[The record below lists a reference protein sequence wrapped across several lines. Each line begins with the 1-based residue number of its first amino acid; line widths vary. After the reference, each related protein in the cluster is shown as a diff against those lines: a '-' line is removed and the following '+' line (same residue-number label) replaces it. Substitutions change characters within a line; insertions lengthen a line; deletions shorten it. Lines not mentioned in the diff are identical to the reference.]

1 MFRSLRS
8 RLFLTYLFVIGLVL
22 VIISISLIFF
32 ILRFSQQ
39 VEYGRLNF
47 WLSNF
52 TGSEARALISLPE
65 DKLQANLERIDNVS
79 SARSIVLGPGGDI
92 VGDSRSDEKPLPP
105 HVIREM
111 VASGPTSR
119 GAFRY
124 TPSDQWLYVSSSLAG
139 RYKLILTTPKPTM
152 SSMPVWGRDLLRPVL
167 EAGVISLLL
176 SVILAWGI
184 AYWVASPLGQMAK
197 AADGVSGGDYYQ
209 QLPLGGPDEVRSLA
223 ETFNAMVRRV
233 QDSQQAQRDFVA
245 NVSHELKT
253 PLTSIQGFAQAIL
266 DGTAQN
272 AEEQHRAA
280 QVIYEESD
288 RLRRLVEDLLDLARI
303 DAGQVSF
310 ERQPLDLG
318 ALLEGVVERLGVR
331 AVEEGVRIESRLPE
345 LPTLIGDGDR
355 LAQVFTN
362 LIDNAVKHTS
372 KGAVVILHGEVEGG
386 WVSIHVDDSGP
397 GIPPD
402 DLSRIFE
409 RFYQLDKARAGGRE
423 RGVGLGLAISREI
436 VQAHGG
442 RLVAQ
447 SVLDRGSRFTV
458 QLPVIRP
465 DDTTMV
471 RKAS

>member
-1 MFRSLRS
+1 MFSSLRS
-8 RLFLTYLFVIGLVL
+8 RLFVTYLFVIGLVL

-52 TGSEARALISLPE
+52 TGSEGRAMFSLPE
-65 DKLQANLERIDNVS
+65 EKLQANLERIGNITN
-79 SARSIVLGPGGDI
+79 ARSIVLGSEGDI
-92 VGDSRSDEKPLPP
+92 LGDSRPDEKPLPP
-105 HVIREM
+105 HVIREV
-111 VASGPTSR
+111 VASGPIAR
-119 GAFRY
+119 GSFRY
-124 TPSDQWLYVSSSLAG
+124 ALSDRWLYVSSPLGG
-139 RYKLILTTPKPTM
+139 RYKLILTTPKPTL
-152 SSMPVWGRDLLRPVL
+152 SSMPVWGSDLLRPIL
-167 EAGVISLLL
+167 EAGVVSLLL

-197 AADGVSGGDYYQ
+197 AAEGVSSGDYDQ
-209 QLPLGGPDEVRSLA
+209 QLPLSGPNEVRSLA
-223 ETFNAMVRRV
+223 ATYKMMQQV
-233 QDSQQAQRDFVA
+233 QGSQQAQRDFVA
-245 NVSHELKT
+245 NVTHELKT

-280 QVIYEESD
+280 QVIYDESD
-288 RLRRLVEDLLDLARI
+288 RMRRLVEDLLDLARI
-303 DAGQVSF
+303 DAGQISF
-310 ERQPLDLG
+310 DRQPLDLG
-318 ALLEGVVERLGVR
+318 ALLDAVVERLSVR
-331 AVEEGVRIESRLPE
+331 AAEEGVRIESRLPE
-345 LPTLIGDGDR
+345 LPALIGDGDR

-372 KGAVVILHGEVEGG
+372 QDASVILQGEAEGG

-402 DLSRIFE
+402 ELSRIFE

-458 QLPVIRP
+458 QLPIVRP
-465 DDTTMV
+465 DDTTIV
-471 RKAS
+471 RSAT